1 MEAQQS
7 KKVRSKEEMYPL
19 IEEWQQSGQSQK
31 QFCEQKQL
39 PKSVFIYWLQKYRK
53 QQDSLSGFAAVEVTG
68 QRSGRPY
75 LEVEY
80 PGGMVLR
87 FFEPVSMQTVSRLL
101 KG

>member
-1 MEAQQS
+1 MESQQHRR
-7 KKVRSKEEMYPL
+7 VRSKEEMYPL

-31 QFCEQKQL
+31 HFCEQKHL
-39 PKSVFIYWLQKYRK
+39 SKSVFVYWLKKYRK
-53 QQDSLSGFAAVEVTG
+53 QQDSPSGFAAVEVTG

-80 PGGMVLR
+80 PGGTVLR
-87 FFEPVSMQTVSRLL
+87 FFEPVSIQTVSRLL